1 MTNADK
7 KRIRT
12 PFIDDRLLL
21 EVTVLLLVIAFTSSA
36 LCSVRPMLEVF
47 VKVMCSME
55 GGS

>member
-7 KRIRT
+7 KRVST
-12 PFIDDRLLL
+12 PLVDDRLLL

-36 LCSVRPMLEVF
+36 VCAVRPMLELF
-47 VKVMCSME
+47 VKVME